1 MLKREIKRW
10 DLVLLLVNNTIGAG
24 IFGLPSKIFKL
35 SGFYSLAALFVCAL
49 IIFVLIFIFAEVAS
63 RFDKTGGPYLYI
75 LTTFGKIPAFIIGW
89 LIMITRIAA
98 FAALINLLVTYLS
111 YFFLLLLEPV
121 FKFSIIIGV
130 TFILTWVNYLGVKNS
145 TRLNNTFAI
154 AKVLPLLVFVIVG
167 LFYIN
172 PELIDIHQTKPNLT
186 DFSSSV
192 LIFTFAF
199 TGFEAIV
206 VNSGEF
212 KNSKK
217 NIPFALIVSILFVA
231 IFYGLIQFVS
241 MGTLP
246 ELATS
251 TTPITDA
258 AQMFMGHPGAVLIT
272 IGAVISLTGTLN
284 AVMLVGSR
292 LPYALSI
299 KKQFP
304 HLFAKLHPK
313 YQSPVYSLLFFSTI
327 SLIASLTGSFIYAVS
342 INVISKVLIFLMV
355 SVAMIK
361 LRKQDTS
368 ESTYFKLPFGYLF
381 ASTGILASIWLLSS
395 SKLTELRDVFVTVL
409 IGLILLG
416 IYKITAKKSRILN
429 RKK

>member
-1 MLKREIKRW
+1 MLKREIRKW

-24 IFGLPSKIFKL
+24 IFGLPSKIFSL
-35 SGFYSLAALFVCAL
+35 SGFYSLFALLACA
-49 IIFVLIFIFAEVAS
+49 IVIFILIFIFAEVAS

-89 LIMITRIAA
+89 LILITRIAA

-111 YFFLLLLEPV
+111 YFYPFLLLPAY
-121 FKFSIIIGV
+121 KFAIIIGV

-145 TRLNNTFAI
+145 TTVNNTFAI

-167 LFYIN
+167 LFFIN
-172 PELIDIHQTKPNLT
+172 PELIDVHQTVPSLT

-199 TGFEAIV
+199 TGFEAVV

-212 KNSKK
+212 KDSKK

-231 IFYGLIQFVS
+231 VFYGLIQFVS
-241 MGTLP
+241 MGNLP

-258 AQMFMGHPGAVLIT
+258 AEAFMGHSGAILIT
-272 IGAVISLTGTLN
+272 IGAVISLLGTLN

-292 LPYALSI
+292 LPYALSV
-299 KKQFP
+299 KQQFP
-304 HLFAKLHPK
+304 KLFSKLHPK
-313 YQSPVYSLLFFSTI
+313 YQSPVFSLLLFSGI

-342 INVISKVLIFLMV
+342 INVISKVLIFIMV
-355 SVAMIK
+355 SAAMIK
-361 LRKQDTS
+361 LRMKDTG
-368 ESTYFKLPFGYLF
+368 ETTYFKLPQGYLF
-381 ASTGILASIWLLSS
+381 ATVGFIASIWLLSS
-395 SKLTELRDVFVTVL
+395 SKLSELRDVLITVL

-416 IYKITAKKSRILN
+416 IYKNISRGKKTS
-429 RKK
+429 

>member
-1 MLKREIKRW
+1 MLKREIRRW

-24 IFGLPSKIFKL
+24 IFGLPSKIFNL
-35 SGFYSLAALFVCAL
+35 SGFYSLAALLVCA
-49 IIFVLIFIFAEVAS
+49 IVIFVLIFIFAEVAS

-89 LIMITRIAA
+89 LILITRIAA

-111 YFFLLLLEPV
+111 YFYPVLSEPV
-121 FKFSIIIGV
+121 SKFGVIIGL
-130 TFILTWVNYLGVKNS
+130 TFLLTWVNYLGVKNS
-145 TRLNNTFAI
+145 TKLNNTFAV
-154 AKVLPLLVFVIVG
+154 AKVIPLLIFVIVG
-167 LFYIN
+167 LFFIN
-172 PELIDIHQTKPNLT
+172 PDLIDIHQTKPSLT

-212 KNSKK
+212 ENAKK

-258 AQMFMGHPGAVLIT
+258 AQAFMGNAGAILIT

-299 KKQFP
+299 KQQFP
-304 HLFAKLHPK
+304 KLFSELHHK
-313 YQSPVYSLLFFSTI
+313 YQSPVYSLLFFSSI

-355 SVAMIK
+355 SAAMIK
-361 LRKQDTS
+361 LRRIDTNKVP
-368 ESTYFKLPFGYLF
+368 YFKLPFGYTF
-381 ASTGILASIWLLSS
+381 SVVGIIASIWLLSS
-395 SKLTELRDVFVTVL
+395 SNLYEVRDVFITIIVG
-409 IGLILLG
+409 IIILG
-416 IYKITAKKSRILN
+416 IYKKVSLN
-429 RKK
+429 KDK